1 MYNALS
7 GLGGGGQLDAAL
19 ANNATVA
26 LYSTFATVAFFSGSI
41 CNKLG
46 VKITLCFGGFGFVL
60 RFALLK
66 WKL

>member
-7 GLGGGGQLDAAL
+7 GLGGGGQLDATV

-26 LYSTFATVAFFSGSI
+26 LYSTFASVAFVSGSI

-46 VKITLCFGGFGFVL
+46 VRITLALGCFG
-60 RFALLK
+60 
-66 WKL
+66 